1 MNKIV
6 ILDMGVEL
14 FKKEKKLPMGKSS
27 ERVYKNPDLK
37 TSNAKEEILW
47 MLTYVKQKKP
57 QFSVDLENLTID
69 GYKLEY
75 YRTETAQKRIKIKEL
90 NIDLSDYIY

>member
-1 MNKIV
+1 
-6 ILDMGVEL
+6 
-14 FKKEKKLPMGKSS
+14 
-27 ERVYKNPDLK
+27 
-37 TSNAKEEILW
+37 

-57 QFSVDLENLTID
+57 QFAVDLENLTID

-75 YRTETAQKRIKIKEL
+75 YRTKDAQKRIRIKEL